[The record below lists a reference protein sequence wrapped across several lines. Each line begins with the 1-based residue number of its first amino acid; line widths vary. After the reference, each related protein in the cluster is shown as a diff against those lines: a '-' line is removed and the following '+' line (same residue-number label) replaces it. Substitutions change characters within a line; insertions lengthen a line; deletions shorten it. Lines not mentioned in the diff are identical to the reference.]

1 MWEPLIER
9 VDNSKRRWNL
19 ELEVNITT
27 DQNFSDHFHQRNFVF
42 YTFLII
48 SISDEAKVSY
58 AK

>member
-27 DQNFSDHFHQRNFVF
+27 AD
-42 YTFLII
+42 LII
-48 SISDEAKVSY
+48 STRDILFFLHFFIISNKARVSDAKNLS
-58 AK
+58 